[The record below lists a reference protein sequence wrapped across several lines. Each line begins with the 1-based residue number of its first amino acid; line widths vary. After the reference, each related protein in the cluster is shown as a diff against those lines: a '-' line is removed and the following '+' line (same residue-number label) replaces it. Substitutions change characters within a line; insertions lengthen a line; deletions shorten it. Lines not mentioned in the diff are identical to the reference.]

1 MMEDFSQLVV
11 VYDKASYEVY
21 LDTVSKQIYGD
32 GSPESEMLSSQYSIQ
47 FPEPPSMYPCLIA
60 TLIEDL
66 DPLDIKHP
74 HLYKVNCCYVYIKD
88 AQSLLAAEAQI
99 EQSIVE
105 DLPGLPGPGVPANVP
120 KDESN
125 EHEGNFPHIAAGQAS
140 LDLDRELED
149 FVPEEVLVSLSFVAG
164 LAKELVEIG
173 ALKIDRLEKASKKVY
188 ELAAHVEL
196 EALSSVPKFIKL
208 IKGITN
214 ADK

>member
-1 MMEDFSQLVV
+1 MEDFSQLVV

-60 TLIEDL
+60 TLIEDI
-66 DPLDIKHP
+66 DPLDTQHP
-74 HLYKVNCCYVYIKD
+74 HLYKVNCCYVYIRD
-88 AQSLLAAEAQI
+88 AQSLLSAEAQI

-105 DLPGLPGPGVPANVP
+105 DLPGLPGPGVPAHSSET
-120 KDESN
+120 KIDD
-125 EHEGNFPHIAAGQAS
+125 HEANFPHVMAGQAS
-140 LDLDRELED
+140 LDLDQELED
-149 FVPEEVLVSLSFVAG
+149 FVPEEVLVGLSFVAG
-164 LAKELVEIG
+164 LTKELVELG
-173 ALKIDRLEKASKKVY
+173 ALKIDRLEKSTKKAY
-188 ELAAHVEL
+188 ELCEG
-196 EALSSVPKFIKL
+196 ESIESLSSVAAFIKL